1 MHYVKA
7 ESEALTNP
15 FQESLPTVLDLK
27 CISIVLVTLETQS
40 HATKLVFLGS
50 PALASQ
56 SVLAEPAAQM
66 MLMRALLG
74 AATTP

>member
-27 CISIVLVTLETQS
+27 CISII
-40 HATKLVFLGS
+40 
-50 PALASQ
+50 PA
-56 SVLAEPAAQM
+56 EW
-66 MLMRALLG
+66 
-74 AATTP
+74 